1 MFLLINLVTEVS
13 SLAGAFFQHLFG
25 LLMAGYQIP
34 ISLSCG
40 WPSRWPAQRR
50 SLEENRAEVSIWRK
64 PCWMGPFIPEP
75 ALQRAQAEWGWG
87 PNSVPLH
94 FSTLLTPF
102 LYCHLLLS
110 SSSHL
115 SLLFFSERL
124 SQSLLEVYVCVILY
138 KEHLVRLVL
147 VSRCS
152 LASRVKN
159 SSTPGHH
166 HLWAE
171 SPYFRISAKSF

>member
-1 MFLLINLVTEVS
+1 MRFHSLSCELITPLLLMFLLINLVTEVS

-75 ALQRAQAEWGWG
+75 ALQRARAERGWG
-87 PNSVPLH
+87 LNSVPVH
-94 FSTLLTPF
+94 FSSLTPF
-102 LYCHLLLS
+102 LHCHLLLS

-115 SLLFFSERL
+115 SLLLFSERL
-124 SQSLLEVYVCVILY
+124 
-138 KEHLVRLVL
+138 
-147 VSRCS
+147 
-152 LASRVKN
+152 
-159 SSTPGHH
+159 T
-166 HLWAE
+166 E
-171 SPYFRISAKSF
+171 SAQNYPSAYFRPGLRMFLPWPSMSSNANVHYYLSLWVKAST